1 MSCDTYLQPCECFYS
16 SPFLKPEGSPWNRP
30 FAASHSRGTN
40 LPYWRAREALGGTD
54 KGNYH
59 IHIQILQTDLRTFP
73 LRIS

>member
-30 FAASHSRGTN
+30 FAASHSHGTN
-40 LPYWRAREALGGTD
+40 LPYWRAREALGGD
-54 KGNYH
+54 RQ
-59 IHIQILQTDLRTFP
+59 QILQTDLHTFP